1 MSHAFYIYSAWGIT
15 AVVVVGVIAH
25 TLIENFRLQAEIKRL
40 EARGIRRRSAETQ
53 SGSQS

>member
-15 AVVVVGVIAH
+15 AVVVAGVVAH

-40 EARGIRRRSAETQ
+40 EARGIRRRSAEPA